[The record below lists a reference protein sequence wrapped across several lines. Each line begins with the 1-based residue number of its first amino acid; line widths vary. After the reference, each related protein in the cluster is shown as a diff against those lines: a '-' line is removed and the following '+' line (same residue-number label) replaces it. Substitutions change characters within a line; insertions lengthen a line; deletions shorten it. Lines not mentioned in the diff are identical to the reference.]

1 MLLPFCAGSLNA
13 WYAHRKT
20 HVLQVDTPLPKGDYT
35 NLREYLE
42 RGWCEMECAPPP
54 SSPPPP
60 LFCSSLSPPP

>member
-13 WYAHRKT
+13 WYAHRMT
-20 HVLQVDTPLPKGDYT
+20 HVLQVDTPLPVGDYT
-35 NLREYLE
+35 NLREYRE

-60 LFCSSLSPPP
+60 LFCSSVSPPP